1 MAKFTG
7 KSNFQNGDAVTAAA
21 LNEITTTLLLGQDS
35 FTTSSL
41 TVTAGVVS
49 VTPGGIVRADLEDSS
64 DANTGINAA
73 KITDGAITTAKLP
86 DSTSTTTG
94 VTYAKMQFVEN
105 SDNVGRV
112 LGRKTNGDGAVEE
125 FLLDTLLTTV
135 SSNDDTIASA
145 KAIGTM
151 YGSNNAIVPAAVGA
165 TTDYSRLPNGL
176 IFKMGTVTAS
186 AATSTTITF
195 DSTLAF
201 TTIYSIQV
209 TAEQDTTAQAASV
222 KTIAGDRTTFD
233 ASHANGVTN
242 LHYLAI
248 GR

>member
-1 MAKFTG
+1 MAYFTG
-7 KSNFQNGDAVTAAA
+7 KNDFASGNQITHTV
-21 LNEITTTLLLGQDS
+21 LNQITDNLRLSADSITSSFSLSGGQLS
-35 FTTSSL
+35 LSGLSITSSL
-41 TVTAGVVS
+41 
-49 VTPGGIVRADLEDSS
+49 IAD
-64 DANTGINAA
+64 DAI
-73 KITDGAITTAKLP
+73 ITAKLP
-86 DSTSTTTG
+86 NSTSTTDG
-94 VTYAKMQFVEN
+94 VTYAKIQFV
-105 SDNVGRV
+105 SSSAKV
-112 LGRKTNGDGAVEE
+112 LGRKSSGSGVIEE
-125 FLLDTLLTTV
+125 LTIDTLLTDV
-135 SSNDDTIASA
+135 STNDDTVASA
-145 KAIGTM
+145 KAIGAM

-176 IFKMGTVTAS
+176 IFKMGTVSAA

>member
-7 KSNFQNGDAVTAAA
+7 KSNFANGDAVTAAA

-35 FTTSSL
+35 FVTSSF
-41 TVTAGVVS
+41 TVNAGVVS
-49 VTPGGIVRADLEDSS
+49 VTAGGIVRADLQDTS
-64 DANTGINAA
+64 DENTGINAA
-73 KITDGAITTAKLP
+73 KITDGAIITAKLP

-105 SDNVGRV
+105 TDNVGRV
-112 LGRKTNGDGAVEE
+112 LGRITNADGVVEE
-125 FLLDTLLTTV
+125 LKLDSALSVVSASHDTVPTAKAVKDYVDSAPNFVPTTV
-135 SSNDDTIASA
+135 D
-145 KAIGTM
+145 G
-151 YGSNNAIVPAAVGA
+151 
-165 TTDYSRLPNGL
+165 TTDYVKFPNGL
-176 IFKMGTVTAS
+176 IHKMGTVSAAS
-186 AATSTTITF
+186 AESTTILF

-209 TAEQDTTAQAASV
+209 TAEQDTTALAASV
-222 KTIAGDRTTFD
+222 KTIASDKTTFD